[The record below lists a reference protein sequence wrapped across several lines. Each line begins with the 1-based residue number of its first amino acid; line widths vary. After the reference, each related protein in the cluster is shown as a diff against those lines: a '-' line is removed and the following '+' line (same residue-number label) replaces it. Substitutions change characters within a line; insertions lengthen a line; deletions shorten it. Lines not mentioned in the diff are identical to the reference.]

1 MSEKTSSYVGVIIF
15 AVVLGVLAYLQ
26 FRAGNVIEDILAVA
40 AVVFSLGLLVKQR
53 WALKGVCLTLLVAI
67 GVYFTQAWLQPIV
80 EEDPGRILPN
90 VLKLV
95 LGIVLFLYIG
105 RERIEHSFARPARA

>member
-26 FRAGNVIEDILAVA
+26 FRTGNVIEDILAVA
-40 AVVFSLGLLVKQR
+40 AVVFSLGLLAKQR
-53 WALKGVCLTLLVAI
+53 WALKGVSLTLLAAI
-67 GVYFTQAWLQPIV
+67 GVYFAQAWFQPIV
-80 EEDPGRILPN
+80 EEDASLILPN

-95 LGIVLFLYIG
+95 LAIVLFLYIG
-105 RERIEHSFARPARA
+105 RQRIEDSFARPARA